1 MVASQATKE
10 AMWVC
15 SFSNKV
21 GFIQEENMTIFLD
34 NKGCLLLIK
43 NRVHHSR
50 TKHINIQHHYV
61 QKMIN
66 AGAIKFEYISTVEM
80 VEDMPTKG
88 IPRSKHSW
96 CIKILGLQ
104 SIGN

>member
-10 AMWVC
+10 ATWLC
-15 SFSNKV
+15 SFSNEV

-43 NRVHHSR
+43 NLVHHSR

-80 VEDMPTKG
+80 VEDMLTKG

-96 CIKILGLQ
+96 HIEILGL
-104 SIGN
+104 

>member
-1 MVASQATKE
+1 MVTSQATKE
-10 AMWVC
+10 AMWLC

-34 NKGCLLLIK
+34 NKGCILLIQ
-43 NRVHHSR
+43 NLVHHSG

-66 AGAIKFEYISTVEM
+66 TRAIKFEYISSVEM
-80 VEDMPTKG
+80 VEDMLTKG

-96 CIKILGLQ
+96 ISKF
-104 SIGN
+104 